1 MGRGQVLGVVTWD
14 ITTVIQTRGPWL
26 EAVASCTEEELER
39 LDDEYGVTGDW
50 WLKGHGPWLCIPTST

>member
-39 LDDEYGVTGDW
+39 LDDEYGVTGD
-50 WLKGHGPWLCIPTST
+50 